1 YGPLTWLT
9 IPGQNILVVNSLE
22 VAQELLDKRASIFAD
37 RPKFTMAAELLGMTR
52 FITFSPY
59 GDWWKTQ
66 RPYFK
71 HALSAAVV
79 RSDYSPLI
87 EAKAQ
92 EYIARCAARPE
103 SALSE
108 ANRITAE
115 ITIKLIYGKLED
127 KRGRDYIQISNR
139 ISDIMTYAFQG
150 YVVDLFPSLQ
160 HLPGWLPGMKFKRD
174 AARWKKE
181 IQEGVDAVFELAKEN
196 TVRGMTL
203 TNHRFMWIDLK
214 EGPSSFAHELY
225 PGLAMA
231 HKTSFQS
238 TNQIAADPT
247 EATMQSFIRAMVLF
261 PSVQEKAQ
269 AEIDRVVGSGRFP
282 TFNDQTDLPFLHAV
296 ILETLRWNPVASFG
310 VPHVSRQDDVYDGY
324 FIPKGTSVM
333 ANAWGFSRSS
343 KYYTNP
349 SMFDPERYLKQPSE
363 LDPREFVF
371 GYGGR
376 ICPGKDLA
384 FHDIW
389 ILAVSVLW
397 AFKL

>member
-1 YGPLTWLT
+1 MYYKLGKQYGPLTWLT

-196 TVRGMTL
+196 TLSDDPDVV
-203 TNHRFMWIDLK
+203 
-214 EGPSSFAHELY
+214 SSYIYKKMQELHDKHEEEKDIQQQLEDETALAFS
-225 PGLAMA
+225 GLG
-231 HKTSFQS
+231 
-238 TNQIAADPT
+238 IY
-247 EATMQSFIRAMVLF
+247 L
-261 PSVQEKAQ
+261 
-269 AEIDRVVGSGRFP
+269 GG
-282 TFNDQTDLPFLHAV
+282 
-296 ILETLRWNPVASFG
+296 LETRL
-310 VPHVSRQDDVYDGY
+310 
-324 FIPKGTSVM
+324 
-333 ANAWGFSRSS
+333 RSS
-343 KYYTNP
+343 
-349 SMFDPERYLKQPSE
+349 
-363 LDPREFVF
+363 
-371 GYGGR
+371 
-376 ICPGKDLA
+376 
-384 FHDIW
+384 H
-389 ILAVSVLW
+389 
-397 AFKL
+397 